1 MKQDI
6 LEGIRVVEVASW
18 SFVPSSGATLADW
31 GADVIKIEHPVTG
44 DPQRGLISSGVV
56 TAAGSVN
63 HFIEQPNRGKRSL
76 GLDIASD
83 AGREVLRKLVEQSDV
98 FVTNLLPASRA
109 RAGIDVDDVRAWN
122 PKVIYAR
129 GNGYGPR
136 GEQAGRGG
144 FDLAVYW
151 ARGGIGDS
159 LITGDGE
166 WPAPQR
172 PAFGDVFGGFAIAA
186 GIVAAL
192 FKRERT
198 GVPSVVDV
206 SLLGTAVWQLAQDIV
221 GAGITGQPIPK
232 FNLEEMANPVATI
245 YRTADGRFLA
255 LMLLQADRFWAELC
269 RRIERPDLIE
279 DPKFANA
286 AVRFQ
291 NRRECIAILRAT
303 FEAQP
308 LAHWEK
314 ALNDFEGVWD
324 IFRTAPELHDDP
336 QVKANG
342 YLPSMT
348 DGNGNTFSVAASP
361 VQFDER
367 SLELTAAP
375 EHGQHTEEI
384 LLELGYD
391 WDQIVAFKEIGA
403 TN

>member
-6 LEGIRVVEVASW
+6 LEGVRVVEVASW

-31 GADVIKIEHPVTG
+31 GADVIRIEHPVTG
-44 DPQRGLISSGVV
+44 DPQRGLVSSGMV

-109 RAGIDVDDVRAWN
+109 RAGIDVEDVRVWN

-144 FDLAVYW
+144 FDLAAYW

-159 LITGDGE
+159 LITRDGE

-172 PAFGDVFGGFAIAA
+172 PAFGDVFGGFALAA

-192 FKRERT
+192 
-198 GVPSVVDV
+198 
-206 SLLGTAVWQLAQDIV
+206 
-221 GAGITGQPIPK
+221 
-232 FNLEEMANPVATI
+232 
-245 YRTADGRFLA
+245 
-255 LMLLQADRFWAELC
+255 
-269 RRIERPDLIE
+269 
-279 DPKFANA
+279 FANA

-308 LAHWEK
+308 PPGSGPGLPQLVTRRLGRQAPGQVGAVLGRARLRHRDNRRGQRRSQCDGRGQHRAVPRGSEHRRTGGHPGRGRPLVEPT
-314 ALNDFEGVWD
+314 ARRHRGDAAGVS
-324 IFRTAPELHDDP
+324 IER
-336 QVKANG
+336 
-342 YLPSMT
+342 
-348 DGNGNTFSVAASP
+348 AASMDATRPLGTLTLRDVTGTVLATSTSTCGGRSRWPPCSGARRRIIAASTQRNTCRAPRRRWRCPTP
-361 VQFDER
+361 VR
-367 SLELTAAP
+367 PPNSLAICRT
-375 EHGQHTEEI
+375 
-384 LLELGYD
+384 
-391 WDQIVAFKEIGA
+391 
-403 TN
+403 

>member
-172 PAFGDVFGGFAIAA
+172 PAFGDVFGGFALAA

-192 FKRERT
+192 
-198 GVPSVVDV
+198 
-206 SLLGTAVWQLAQDIV
+206 
-221 GAGITGQPIPK
+221 
-232 FNLEEMANPVATI
+232 
-245 YRTADGRFLA
+245 
-255 LMLLQADRFWAELC
+255 
-269 RRIERPDLIE
+269 
-279 DPKFANA
+279 FANA

-324 IFRTAPELHDDP
+324 VFRTAPELHDDP